1 MVDLA
6 TKTLLHDKVRFLI
19 TVSGVAFAVM
29 LIMVQVGLF
38 MGLLDNASTS
48 IDHIDADLWVTSR
61 NTPNVDFAHEFNE
74 GKVHRVR
81 SIPGVADADNL
92 IVSFMN
98 VALPTGAQEG
108 ILVYALQDFAKWKLP
123 WNLVGGNV
131 DDLRRGRYMI
141 LDESASARFGAFSV
155 GDYREVLGQRV
166 QIIGTTRDAKSF
178 TTTPIAFMDYHLV
191 QRLFPS
197 VLDGNTHYIVVK
209 LAPGANAE
217 QVRAEIKRRLP
228 YNDVYSR
235 TEWAQRSRT
244 YWVANTGIGINMYMT
259 VGLGCLVGIVVV
271 AQTLYTS
278 TIEHIKEF
286 GTLKAIGGSNADI
299 YGILARQASVA
310 AVVGFALGALPSYL
324 LRPLIK
330 KVGMQL
336 ILSDQLAVSVFV
348 GTVVLCLVA
357 SMISFRKVAGIDP
370 GLVFRA

>member
-48 IDHIDADLWVTSR
+48 IEHIDADMWVTSR

-74 GKVHRVR
+74 RRVNRVR
-81 SIPGVADADNL
+81 SIPGVKDANNL

-123 WNLVGGNV
+123 WNLVRGNV
-131 DDLRRGRYMI
+131 EDLRRGPYMI
-141 LDESASARFGAFSV
+141 LDESAASRFGAFSV
-155 GDYREVLGQRV
+155 GDYREVLGKRV
-166 QIIGTTRDAKSF
+166 QIVGTTRDAKSF

-197 VLDGNTHYIVVK
+197 VLDGNTHYVVVK
-209 LAPGANAE
+209 LEPGANAE

-228 YNDVYSR
+228 HNDVY
-235 TEWAQRSRT
+235 TKAEWAQRSRT

-259 VGLGCLVGIVVV
+259 VALGCLVGIVVV

-310 AVVGFALGALPSYL
+310 AIVGFALGAVPSYL

-336 ILSDQLAVSVFV
+336 ILSDQLAISVFV
-348 GTVVLCLVA
+348 GTVVLCLAA